1 VKYHYCPNIN
11 NEAMRK
17 TKPSQKKSGKR
28 VGKSLKSKANNQ
40 RNKVVERAKHTG
52 FHITETGRFVRE

>member
-1 VKYHYCPNIN
+1 
-11 NEAMRK
+11 MRK
-17 TKPSQKKSGKR
+17 TKPSLKKSGKR